1 MVKRKCNTFVFKH
14 NQTFQNKS
22 KKKTTQ
28 KIFFMKN
35 KKPTYEDLEN
45 KISELTHELNNK
57 IHENN
62 ELCEKF
68 NCFLANKSKECPLSE
83 TQHLQDREIKENAL
97 KEIEYQKD
105 AILNGISTNILFVDT
120 SLRIIWVNKN
130 AAKQANRQP
139 NNMIGCTCHQ
149 LLANSETP
157 CPKCPAL
164 AAIKSKKSEQAII
177 STADGRIWDERGE
190 PIFDEKGNLI
200 GIVEIAI
207 EVTERMKAEIALK
220 KSEELFRSII
230 EKMPIPVLITTG
242 INEKV
247 ISLNHKFTELLGYTI
262 QDIPDVKAWWFHAYP
277 DENYRYAIQKKWT
290 ERLQIAIATQTEI
303 EPVEAYIV
311 DKQGQRLYLRC
322 HAYSIGDLNLVALI
336 DITEINNVKNNFEQ
350 SEKQLKEL
358 NTTKDKFFSIISH
371 DLRNPFNTIIGFTN
385 LLFSNVQEGD
395 YERIEYYA
403 SILQK
408 SAEQGLKLLDNL
420 LDWSRSQTG
429 KLTYSPEYF
438 PVNVLINEVV
448 LMLDNPAKHKKITI
462 NLELKPNIWVF
473 ADKNMINTVL
483 RNLISNAIKYTDKN
497 GSITIKTEKK
507 HNKINISIT
516 DTGVGIS
523 SESIPKLFDLEHN
536 YTTLG
541 TDNEKGTGLG
551 LVLCKEFIEIN
562 KGKISLESEKNI
574 GTTFFIELPDSL
586 PKNKTLSDD
595 KSADSKIDNS
605 KKYNI
610 LVVEDEEVNYLIIE
624 AVLQNEKV
632 TLLRAKN
639 GREAV
644 DICNEIL
651 NIDLILM
658 DIRMPIM
665 NGFEAT
671 KIIKQKYPHIPVIIQ
686 SAYCSNEDY
695 RKALLSGSNDFLE
708 KPLRKNH
715 VLDVLNKFIN
725 LS

>member
-1 MVKRKCNTFVFKH
+1 
-14 NQTFQNKS
+14 
-22 KKKTTQ
+22 
-28 KIFFMKN
+28 
-35 KKPTYEDLEN
+35 
-45 KISELTHELNNK
+45 
-57 IHENN
+57 
-62 ELCEKF
+62 
-68 NCFLANKSKECPLSE
+68 
-83 TQHLQDREIKENAL
+83 
-97 KEIEYQKD
+97 
-105 AILNGISTNILFVDT
+105 
-120 SLRIIWVNKN
+120 
-130 AAKQANRQP
+130 
-139 NNMIGCTCHQ
+139 
-149 LLANSETP
+149 
-157 CPKCPAL
+157 
-164 AAIKSKKSEQAII
+164 
-177 STADGRIWDERGE
+177 
-190 PIFDEKGNLI
+190 
-200 GIVEIAI
+200 
-207 EVTERMKAEIALK
+207 
-220 KSEELFRSII
+220 
-230 EKMPIPVLITTG
+230 
-242 INEKV
+242 
-247 ISLNHKFTELLGYTI
+247 
-262 QDIPDVKAWWFHAYP
+262 
-277 DENYRYAIQKKWT
+277 
-290 ERLQIAIATQTEI
+290 
-303 EPVEAYIV
+303 
-311 DKQGQRLYLRC
+311 
-322 HAYSIGDLNLVALI
+322 
-336 DITEINNVKNNFEQ
+336 
-350 SEKQLKEL
+350 
-358 NTTKDKFFSIISH
+358 
-371 DLRNPFNTIIGFTN
+371 
-385 LLFSNVQEGD
+385 
-395 YERIEYYA
+395 
-403 SILQK
+403 
-408 SAEQGLKLLDNL
+408 
-420 LDWSRSQTG
+420 
-429 KLTYSPEYF
+429 
-438 PVNVLINEVV
+438 
-448 LMLDNPAKHKKITI
+448 
-462 NLELKPNIWVF
+462 
-473 ADKNMINTVL
+473 MINTVL